1 MNLEKLKSMKKIKF
15 IDLNALEQQLD
26 GEPEPKAPILSN
38 RYDYNGGKCGYVI
51 PDGYE
56 FDSIKEGFKTEIII
70 RPIKPQY
77 PKTYKEC
84 CDILK
89 YDDHLILGTM
99 TRNFIVLLKLQKLII
114 CRNTYWKVAGEE
126 LGLNKPWEPDW
137 ENETQKKYCIFNMSN
152 NIRKGT
158 MYGYNLILAFPTE
171 EIRDV
176 FYENFKDLIEQ
187 CKELL

>member
-1 MNLEKLKSMKKIKF
+1 MEKIKS

-26 GEPEPKAPILSN
+26 GKPEPKAPILSN
-38 RYDYNGGKCGYVI
+38 RYDYAEGKYGYVI

-56 FDSIKEGFKTEIII
+56 FDSIKKGFQTEIII

-114 CRNTYWKVAGEE
+114 CRNAYWKVAGEE
-126 LGLNKPWEPDW
+126 LGLNKPWEPNW
-137 ENETQKKYCIFNMSN
+137 TQQTTKNCIWCCKGKVDTFESVFAN
-152 NIRKGT
+152 NV
-158 MYGYNLILAFPTE
+158 LAFPTSE
-171 EIRDV
+171 LRDT
-176 FYENFKDLIEQ
+176 FLENFRELIEE